1 MREILDKHPLPTHWQ
16 PPHPSLP
23 LSRLRRAFFRV
34 LCVCAYG
41 QTNLES
47 VWGSIKLEEEGDDSL
62 WSEGQRAG
70 TEQQSTL
77 LVLVRLP
84 TTHLLS

>member
-1 MREILDKHPLPTHWQ
+1 MREILDKHPLPAHWQ

-23 LSRLRRAFFRV
+23 LSRLRRAFFKV
-34 LCVCAYG
+34 LCICAYG
-41 QTNLES
+41 QTSLES
-47 VWGSIKLEEEGDDSL
+47 VWASIKLEEEGDDSL

-77 LVLVRLP
+77 LVLVRP
-84 TTHLLS
+84 PAAC